1 MRQTIA
7 TARGDIDLLIE
18 LEEKKRTHMQDT
30 LGIATQLLEAGR
42 ATEALDW
49 VRKPGRRTF
58 DGADGDPSPARV
70 SLEARVLEVLD
81 DKPAA
86 QALRWHCFEAALSAD
101 VLREYLKNLPDF
113 EDIEAEE
120 RAHALALE
128 KTESE
133 AALVFFL
140 NWPRLDLAA
149 KLIETQPHR
158 WNGGDWH
165 ILPKVAKLLEH
176 DSPLAATIL
185 YRALLD
191 DILDR
196 ARSKAY
202 SHGAKYLGKLTL
214 ARPLRE

>member
-1 MRQTIA
+1 
-7 TARGDIDLLIE
+7 
-18 LEEKKRTHMQDT
+18 MQDT

-120 RAHALALE
+120 RAHAL
-128 KTESE
+128 
-133 AALVFFL
+133 
-140 NWPRLDLAA
+140 
-149 KLIETQPHR
+149 
-158 WNGGDWH
+158 
-165 ILPKVAKLLEH
+165 
-176 DSPLAATIL
+176 
-185 YRALLD
+185 
-191 DILDR
+191 
-196 ARSKAY
+196 
-202 SHGAKYLGKLTL
+202 
-214 ARPLRE
+214 

>member
-58 DGADGDPSPARV
+58 DGADGDLSPARV

-120 RAHALALE
+120 RAHAL
-128 KTESE
+128 
-133 AALVFFL
+133 
-140 NWPRLDLAA
+140 
-149 KLIETQPHR
+149 
-158 WNGGDWH
+158 
-165 ILPKVAKLLEH
+165 
-176 DSPLAATIL
+176 
-185 YRALLD
+185 
-191 DILDR
+191 
-196 ARSKAY
+196 
-202 SHGAKYLGKLTL
+202 
-214 ARPLRE
+214 